1 MPPTLNRLRWPPLAA
16 VVWLVLALVIV
27 TPTADLLAFGVHE
40 HVTASD
46 DSSRDVSSPGSPGAP
61 AHHCELSISPAG
73 VGPAIA
79 LPASG
84 PIVGLIFDTGLSAA
98 QRTPS
103 VPFGP
108 PRG

>member
-1 MPPTLNRLRWPPLAA
+1 MCSAPTHLRWLPLAA

-46 DSSRDVSSPGSPGAP
+46 DSGRDVSSPGSPGAS

-73 VGPAIA
+73 LGPAVA

-84 PIVGLIFDTGLSAA
+84 PIVGLIVDTVVNAA

-103 VPFGP
+103 VPLGP